1 MMKRCVHCG
10 KTILEEEADC
20 RFCGATQDSGP
31 LGWWWV
37 LIILM
42 PVLPL
47 TVGYLNSGLRDSE
60 AFHAQLIKWSII
72 LLLVE
77 IILIIFLNILAL

>member
-1 MMKRCVHCG
+1 MMKRCILCG
-10 KTILEEEADC
+10 RSIPEKAADC
-20 RFCGATQDSGP
+20 EYCDASQEPGG

-47 TVGYLNSGLRDSE
+47 TVGFMNSGLRDSE
-60 AFHAQLIKWSII
+60 AFNAQLIRLSIMMM
-72 LLLVE
+72 LVE
-77 IILIIFLNILAL
+77 LIVITGLNIIVR